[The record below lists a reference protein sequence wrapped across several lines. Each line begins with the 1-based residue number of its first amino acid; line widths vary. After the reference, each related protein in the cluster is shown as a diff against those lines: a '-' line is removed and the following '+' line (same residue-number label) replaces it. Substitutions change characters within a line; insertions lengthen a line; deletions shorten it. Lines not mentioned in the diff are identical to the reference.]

1 MFNRAFWC
9 TYWSQWSSQ
18 YEQKLQWH
26 WNSKILTNINGVDID
41 KMFISGKFGFGKN
54 VLSISWPAKTIRI
67 VFLCVNQSS
76 KNEWVCTNFWWS
88 EKWWIWNMVL
98 VPLLKIKKPWLK
110 IVNIRNLN
118 KAKLVSNWE
127 QNMLYTKKWQI
138 LRRKG
143 ISILTDWKMSFL
155 CVYVCVCVLQTR
167 I

>member
-1 MFNRAFWC
+1 
-9 TYWSQWSSQ
+9 
-18 YEQKLQWH
+18 
-26 WNSKILTNINGVDID
+26 
-41 KMFISGKFGFGKN
+41 
-54 VLSISWPAKTIRI
+54 
-67 VFLCVNQSS
+67 
-76 KNEWVCTNFWWS
+76 
-88 EKWWIWNMVL
+88 MVL

-155 CVYVCVCVLQTR
+155 CVYVCVCVFYR
-167 I
+167 PEYNVKRGEHHEIEF

>member
-1 MFNRAFWC
+1 
-9 TYWSQWSSQ
+9 
-18 YEQKLQWH
+18 
-26 WNSKILTNINGVDID
+26 
-41 KMFISGKFGFGKN
+41 
-54 VLSISWPAKTIRI
+54 
-67 VFLCVNQSS
+67 
-76 KNEWVCTNFWWS
+76 
-88 EKWWIWNMVL
+88 MVL

-167 I
+167 KLYNRGDSMELNFEGLEMQK